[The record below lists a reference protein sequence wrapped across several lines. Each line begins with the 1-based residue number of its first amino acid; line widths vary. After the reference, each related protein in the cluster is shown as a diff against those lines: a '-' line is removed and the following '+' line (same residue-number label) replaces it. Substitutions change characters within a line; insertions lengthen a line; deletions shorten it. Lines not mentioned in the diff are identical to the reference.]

1 MKKLLKLFTRQ
12 PQGSKY
18 MPQDEI
24 IVNKARQ
31 KYQIINTLLQR
42 SGSPV
47 SVLDIVRKSNA
58 LNHTARITEL
68 RHALYEIAGK
78 PSDVDFKRDMIR
90 NEKQIMIDNLGEKH
104 AISTYILMPEFHDFA
119 VQLEAKLNKEAT
131 NA

>member
-1 MKKLLKLFTRQ
+1 MNILKLFKRQ

-18 MPQDEI
+18 MPQGEV

-31 KYQIINTLLQR
+31 KHQIIRTLLQR

-68 RHALYEIAGK
+68 RHDLYDIAGK
-78 PSDVDFKRDMIR
+78 PTHVDFKRDMIR
-90 NEKQIMIDNLGEKH
+90 NVKEIAVDNSGEKYT
-104 AISTYILMPEFHDFA
+104 ISTYILMPDFHNYA
-119 VQLEAKLNKEAT
+119 VQLEAKLRKEV
-131 NA
+131 NND

>member
-1 MKKLLKLFTRQ
+1 MNILKLFTRT

-18 MPQDEI
+18 MPQGEV

-31 KYQIINTLLQR
+31 KHQIINTLLQR

-68 RHALYEIAGK
+68 RYALYDMAGK
-78 PSDVDFKRDMIR
+78 PTHVDFKRDMIR
-90 NEKQIMIDNLGEKH
+90 NTRKIITDSSGEKIT
-104 AISTYILMPEFHDFA
+104 ISTYILMPEFHDFA